1 MREVLEK
8 AIFKF
13 GHNMQHDGAI
23 EEMAELTKEI
33 VKWKRYKNNEDAI
46 AEEIADVEI
55 MLEQLKIMH
64 SNSFQVEEWKK
75 TKLDRLKN
83 K

>member
-13 GHNMQHDGAI
+13 GHDMQHDVAI

-33 VKWKRYKNNEDAI
+33 VKWKRYKKRI
-46 AEEIADVEI
+46 
-55 MLEQLKIMH
+55 
-64 SNSFQVEEWKK
+64 
-75 TKLDRLKN
+75 
-83 K
+83 